1 MNLLIS
7 TTSKE
12 LKFLADIS
20 ETVLYLNLS
29 NNKLTGSL
37 IDGVELST
45 FGRLKVLDLSNNQLS
60 GDLPGFNYVYD
71 LEVLRLANNAFTG
84 FVPSGL
90 LKGDSLVL
98 SELDLSANNL
108 TGINST

>member
-1 MNLLIS
+1 
-7 TTSKE
+7 
-12 LKFLADIS
+12 
-20 ETVLYLNLS
+20 
-29 NNKLTGSL
+29 
-37 IDGVELST
+37 
-45 FGRLKVLDLSNNQLS
+45 LKVLDLSNNELS

-71 LEVLRLANNAFTG
+71 LEVLRLANNGFTG

-108 TGINST
+108 TGIRICVFNPLAMYA